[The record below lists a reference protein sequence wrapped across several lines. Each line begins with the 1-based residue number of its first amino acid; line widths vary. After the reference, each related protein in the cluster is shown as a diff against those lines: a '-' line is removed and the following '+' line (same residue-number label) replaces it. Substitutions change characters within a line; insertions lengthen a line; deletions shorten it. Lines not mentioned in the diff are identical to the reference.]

1 LWLNSIQLQDY
12 RNYQNLEIGFRPGI
26 TLLHGPNGEGKTNLV
41 EAIYF
46 ASTLQSHRVAGYQNL
61 ISQNSPLSQITAK
74 AQHGGR
80 ELLVGLEINN
90 KGNNRYFVNGN
101 QVRKAS
107 ELVGLIGTVIFAP
120 EDLDLVRRDPS
131 DRRSFM
137 DQALFQLKPRMAGV
151 KSDYDR
157 VLKQRNALLKSAKS
171 SMKPELSTLE
181 IWDDQL
187 ITLGVELIVQRLALL
202 KHLGPLLSDFYLKLS
217 GANEQ
222 IKLSLVS
229 AIGDDDN
236 LSELPDDRD
245 ELATMFRSR
254 ILENRAR
261 ELERGITL
269 VGPHRDELLIEKDG
283 LVARSHASQ
292 GEAWSLA
299 LGLKLALATL
309 LKENSKSGDPIL
321 LLDDVFAVL
330 DVGRRA
336 RLLEFVLTY
345 EQVIVTAAD
354 KEMAPELDWADV
366 YRVSGGVL
374 THETEL

>member
-80 ELLVGLEINN
+80 ELLVGLEINS